1 MMHNLVLFS
10 HVITAFIIGYVVLHG
25 TFTRVFQLP
34 SKQLRINLILLPS
47 MSLLALVTGDL
58 VIREVGY
65 SHSDLWIILTYPLLI
80 SLILI
85 NEVLIR
91 RKKVKAGKKGVTE
104 INVSMEY
111 QIMTMVVVALTFLMI
126 FRPS

>member
-91 RKKVKAGKKGVTE
+91 RKKVKAGEKGVTE